1 MRFSSAFLLLVVLV
15 GCASNPP
22 PPAATVASTPSTTPV
37 DTAPSASATA
47 APPATSLE
55 SQREPFMAGCMK
67 KVPAPDYCACGFDQ
81 FREVFKGADVSQN
94 LADDDPRLSALR
106 DKTQAN
112 CASKIPE
119 DIVKTS
125 FFKTCSSDDARRG
138 PYCKCA
144 WSSLRK
150 TLAVADF
157 VAGLEGPRSD
167 EAKKAMV
174 VSCKG
179 TFPAD
184 SAKSDFVTACEK
196 QDPSR
201 AKTCDCLWKMVRAK
215 FSVEEI
221 VAGTA
226 DVKSIPGLDKCT
238 TKGP

>member
-1 MRFSSAFLLLVVLV
+1 VA
-15 GCASNPP
+15 AP
-22 PPAATVASTPSTTPV
+22 PPA
-37 DTAPSASATA
+37 SAA
-47 APPATSLE
+47 APPPTASLE

-67 KVPAPDYCACGFDQ
+67 KVAAPDYCACGFDQ
-81 FREVFKGADVSQN
+81 FREVFQGADVSQN
-94 LADDDPRLSALR
+94 LADDDPRLAALR

-112 CASKIPE
+112 CASKVPE
-119 DIVKTS
+119 DIIKTS
-125 FFKTCSSDDARRG
+125 FFKTCSSDDPRRA

-144 WSSLRK
+144 WTSMRK

-174 VSCKG
+174 VTCKG

-184 SAKSDFVTACEK
+184 SAKADFVIGCQK

-201 AKTCDCLWKMVRAK
+201 AKTCDCLWKMVHAK
-215 FSVEEI
+215 FSIEEI

-226 DVKSIPGLDKCT
+226 DLKSLSGLDKCSA
-238 TKGP
+238 KAP